1 MVDPQAEPSPQVYAR
16 AGGLLYLIIIVAGAF
31 GELFV
36 RDKIV
41 VPGDAMATASNIMA
55 SPLLWRI
62 GIVGDLIMHVCDVPL
77 MIIFYVLLRP
87 VNRNLARLAL
97 LFNLIQT
104 AVLVANTLKLL
115 MPLFL
120 LGSSDYL
127 KGIEPR
133 QLHALS
139 YLFIRLHGYGFGVG
153 LIFFGFTCLV
163 LGYLIFR
170 SGYLPK
176 VLGVLM
182 QIAGLCYLTNSFTLL
197 LAPAIAGRMFPF
209 ILVPAFV
216 AELSLCLWL
225 LTKGVNVETWRV
237 QARRP
242 AASPGGE
249 AAWGS
254 RVEDRLSC

>member
-1 MVDPQAEPSPQVYAR
+1 MVDPGAETSPQAYAR
-16 AGGLLYLIIIVAGAF
+16 VGGVLYLIIIVAGIL

-36 RDKIV
+36 RGRTV
-41 VPGDAMATASNIMA
+41 VSGDAAATANNIMA
-55 SPLLWRI
+55 FPLLWRI
-62 GIVGDLIMHVCDVPL
+62 GIAGDLIMHVCDVPL
-77 MIIFYVLLRP
+77 MMVFYVLLRP
-87 VNRNLARLAL
+87 VHRNLALLAV

-104 AVLVANTLKLL
+104 AVLVANKLTLLV
-115 MPLFL
+115 PLFL
-120 LGSSDYL
+120 LGNADYL
-127 KGIEPR
+127 KAFEPR
-133 QLHALS
+133 QLQTLT

-197 LAPAIAGRMFPF
+197 LAPAIANRMFPA
-209 ILVPAFV
+209 ILLPAFV

-225 LTKGVNVETWRV
+225 LTKGVNVETWPRGAV
-237 QARRP
+237 GAPKQGAPIVEHAR
-242 AASPGGE
+242 
-249 AAWGS
+249 
-254 RVEDRLSC
+254 

>member
-1 MVDPQAEPSPQVYAR
+1 MVDPQAEPSPKVYAR
-16 AGGLLYLIIIVAGAF
+16 AGGLLYLIIIVAGML

-36 RDKIV
+36 RDRIV

-55 SPLLWRI
+55 SPLLWRM
-62 GIVGDLIMHVCDVPL
+62 GIVGDLIMHTCDVPL
-77 MIIFYVLLRP
+77 MMIFYVLLRP
-87 VNRNLARLAL
+87 VSRNLARLAL
-97 LFNLIQT
+97 LFNFIQT
-104 AVLVANTLKLL
+104 AVLVANKLNLL

-120 LGSSDYL
+120 LGNADYL
-127 KGIEPR
+127 KAFEPR

-139 YLFIRLHGYGFGVG
+139 YLFIRLHGHGFGVG

-197 LAPAIAGRMFPF
+197 LAPAIANRMFPF
-209 ILVPAFV
+209 ILLPPFV
-216 AELSLCLWL
+216 AELSLCLWFL
-225 LTKGVNVETWRV
+225 VKGVNVEKWRE

-242 AASPGGE
+242 G
-249 AAWGS
+249 AW
-254 RVEDRLSC
+254 